1 MFCVKL
7 KSGKCGMKTV
17 DISRSSGQVFVLLV
31 LSLAFTLVITGCS
44 SPEYP
49 GAFGGEKRP
58 TMSPGHF
65 IGKTGRAYR
74 SAKENPDLLDKIY
87 CYCKCQDNF
96 GHKSLLTCFV
106 DRHGSQCGVCM
117 DEALMASDLRKKG
130 YGHEQIIEKVNAK
143 FSKRQHKNM

>member
-1 MFCVKL
+1 MGFSFYVKRKL
-7 KSGKCGMKTV
+7 KKGMKNI
-17 DISRSSGQVFVLLV
+17 DAFPCGGRIFLFIVLP
-31 LSLAFTLVITGCS
+31 LAFALISSGCS

-49 GAFGGEKRP
+49 GAFGGEKRA

-65 IGKTGRAYR
+65 IGKTGMAYKA
-74 SAKENPDLLDKIY
+74 AKENPDLLDKIY

-130 YGHEQIIEKVNAK
+130 YSDEEIVEKVNAK
-143 FSKRQHKNM
+143 FSKQKH

>member
-1 MFCVKL
+1 
-7 KSGKCGMKTV
+7 MKTI
-17 DISRSSGQVFVLLV
+17 DIPQSAGQIFVLLV
-31 LSLAFTLVITGCS
+31 LILVFAFASAGCS
-44 SPEYP
+44 SPDYP

-65 IGKTGRAYR
+65 IGKTGRAYKA
-74 SAKENPDLLDKIY
+74 AKENPDLLDKIY

-106 DRHGSQCGVCM
+106 DRHGSQCGICM

-130 YGHEQIIEKVNAK
+130 YGDKEIVEKINAK
-143 FSKRQHKNM
+143 FSKQKH

>member
-1 MFCVKL
+1 ME
-7 KSGKCGMKTV
+7 SI
-17 DISRSSGQVFVLLV
+17 DISRNGGRIFLLV
-31 LSLAFTLVITGCS
+31 LIVLAFTLVSAGCS

-49 GAFGGEKRP
+49 GAFGGEKRD

-65 IGKTGRAYR
+65 IGKTGRAYK
-74 SAKENPDLLDKIY
+74 SAKDNPDLLDKIY

-117 DEALMASDLRKKG
+117 DEALMADDLRKKG
-130 YGHEQIIEKVNAK
+130 YGDEEIVEKINAK
-143 FSKRQHKNM
+143 FSKEKH

>member
-1 MFCVKL
+1 
-7 KSGKCGMKTV
+7 MKKN
-17 DISRSSGQVFVLLV
+17 DLLRNIDLFYILIALGLVFILLG
-31 LSLAFTLVITGCS
+31 SGCS
-44 SPEYP
+44 KTDYP

-65 IGKTGRAYR
+65 IGKTGRAYKA
-74 SAKENPDLLDKIY
+74 AKDNPDLLDKIY

-117 DEALMASDLRKKG
+117 DEALMASDLRNKG
-130 YGHEQIIEKVNAK
+130 YGDEEIVEKINSK
-143 FSKRQHKNM
+143 FSKQKH

>member
-1 MFCVKL
+1 
-7 KSGKCGMKTV
+7 MKT
-17 DISRSSGQVFVLLV
+17 INLFRSSLPVYSLLILLV
-31 LSLAFTLVITGCS
+31 AFLFVASGCS
-44 SPEYP
+44 KTDYP
-49 GAFGGEKRP
+49 GAFGGEKRA

-65 IGKTGRAYR
+65 IGKTGRAYK

-130 YGHEQIIEKVNAK
+130 YGDEEIVEKVNAK
-143 FSKRQHKNM
+143 FSKQKH

>member
-1 MFCVKL
+1 
-7 KSGKCGMKTV
+7 MKTV
-17 DISRSSGQVFVLLV
+17 DVSRSAGQFFVLFVLALVFVL
-31 LSLAFTLVITGCS
+31 AGAGCS
-44 SPEYP
+44 SPDYP

-65 IGKTGRAYR
+65 IGKTGRAYKV
-74 SAKENPDLLDKIY
+74 AKENPDLLDKIY

-130 YGHEQIIEKVNAK
+130 YGDEEIVEKINKK
-143 FSKRQHKNM
+143 FSKQQHKKK

>member
-1 MFCVKL
+1 MVVKL
-7 KSGKCGMKTV
+7 KSGKLSMKNIDFCRDV
-17 DISRSSGQVFVLLV
+17 GQVFVLIMLA
-31 LSLAFTLVITGCS
+31 LAFTLVSSGCS

-65 IGKTGRAYR
+65 IGKTGRAYKA
-74 SAKENPDLLDKIY
+74 AKEVPDLLDKIY

-130 YGHEQIIEKVNAK
+130 YGDEEIVEKINSK
-143 FSKRQHKNM
+143 FSKQKH

>member
-1 MFCVKL
+1 MPCVKL
-7 KSGKCGMKTV
+7 KSGKCDMKIV
-17 DISRSSGQVFVLLV
+17 DMLGSEGRFFVLIAL
-31 LSLAFTLVITGCS
+31 LFALTPITAGCS
-44 SPEYP
+44 KTDYP

-65 IGKTGRAYR
+65 IGKTGRAYKA
-74 SAKENPDLLDKIY
+74 AKEDPDLLDKIY
-87 CYCKCQDNF
+87 CYCKCQDNS

-130 YGHEQIIEKVNAK
+130 FGDDEIVEKVNAK
-143 FSKRQHKNM
+143 FSKQKH

>member
-1 MFCVKL
+1 
-7 KSGKCGMKTV
+7 MKTV
-17 DISRSSGQVFVLLV
+17 DISRTAGQLFVLLV
-31 LSLAFTLVITGCS
+31 LTLVLTLAGAGCS
-44 SPEYP
+44 EPDYP
-49 GAFGGEKRP
+49 GAFGGEKRA

-87 CYCKCQDNF
+87 CYCKCQDNR

-130 YGHEQIIEKVNAK
+130 YGDEEIVEKVNAK
-143 FSKRQHKNM
+143 FSKQQH

>member
-1 MFCVKL
+1 MAELSVKFKNG
-7 KSGKCGMKTV
+7 KSAIKTD
-17 DISRSSGQVFVLLV
+17 DILRSARRVYALIVLA
-31 LSLAFTLVITGCS
+31 LAFTLLSVGCS

-49 GAFGGEKRP
+49 DAFGGEKRA

-65 IGKTGRAYR
+65 IGKTGRAYKA
-74 SAKENPDLLDKIY
+74 AKENPDLLDKIY

-130 YGHEQIIEKVNAK
+130 YSDEEIVEKVNTK
-143 FSKRQHKNM
+143 FSKQKH